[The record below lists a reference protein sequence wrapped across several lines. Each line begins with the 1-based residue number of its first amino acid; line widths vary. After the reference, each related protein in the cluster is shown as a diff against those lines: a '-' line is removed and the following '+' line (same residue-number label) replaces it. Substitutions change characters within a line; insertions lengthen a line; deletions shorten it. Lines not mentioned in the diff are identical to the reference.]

1 MKLNSWPVVERPRE
15 KLLAA
20 GVTNLSDAELLAIV
34 LLSGASGLNVVDLSR
49 QLLNQFGGLRGLLSA
64 SKAEVCK
71 INGLGDAK
79 YARLRAV
86 KELGDRYRLEGI
98 TRGDVFN
105 GTVATK
111 EYLRAKYLNLD
122 IEVFSGLFLDSQHQ
136 LIKIEELFVGTIDGA
151 AVYPREV
158 VKKCLQHGAAAVIF
172 AHNHPSGVAEPSH
185 ADIAITSKLKA
196 ALQTVDIRVLDHL
209 IIGDPNITSM
219 AERGLL

>member
-1 MKLNSWPVVERPRE
+1 MNITSWPATERPRE
-15 KLLAA
+15 KLLVAGAA
-20 GVTNLSDAELLAIV
+20 TLSDAELLAII

-49 QLLNQFGGLRGLLSA
+49 QLLNQFGGMRGLLSA
-64 SKAEVCK
+64 SKAEICQ
-71 INGLGDAK
+71 ISGLGDAK
-79 YARLRAV
+79 YARLSAV

-105 GTVATK
+105 GTAATK

-122 IEVFSGLFLDSQHQ
+122 IEVFSVLFLDSQHQ

-158 VKKCLQHGAAAVIF
+158 VKKCLHYGAAAVIF

>member
-1 MKLNSWPVVERPRE
+1 MNITSWPVIERPRE
-15 KLLAA
+15 KLLAQ
-20 GVTNLSDAELLAIV
+20 GVAKLSDAELLAII
-34 LLSGASGLNVVDLSR
+34 LLSGASGLNVVDLAR
-49 QLLNQFGGLRGLLSA
+49 QLLTQFGGLRGLLSA
-64 SKAEVCK
+64 SKAEICQ
-71 INGLGDAK
+71 INGLGEAK
-79 YARLRAV
+79 YSRLCAV
-86 KELGDRYRLEGI
+86 KELGDRYRLEEI
-98 TRGDVFN
+98 PRGDVFN
-105 GTVATK
+105 GTAATK
-111 EYLRAKYLNLD
+111 DYLRAKYLNLD

-158 VKKCLQHGAAAVIF
+158 VKKCLHHGAAAVIF

>member
-1 MKLNSWPVVERPRE
+1 MNITSWPVIERPRE
-15 KLLAA
+15 KLLSK
-20 GVTNLSDAELLAIV
+20 GVGHLSDAELLAII
-34 LLSGASGLNVVDLSR
+34 LLSGASGLNAVDLSR
-49 QLLNQFGGLRGLLSA
+49 QLINQFGGLRGLLCA
-64 SKAEVCK
+64 GKGEVCRVS
-71 INGLGDAK
+71 GLGEAK
-79 YARLRAV
+79 YARLQAV
-86 KELGDRYRLEGI
+86 RELGHRYRLEGI
-98 TRGDVFN
+98 TRGDIFN
-105 GTVATK
+105 GTAATK

-158 VKKCLQHGAAAVIF
+158 VKKCLYHGAAAVIF
-172 AHNHPSGVAEPSH
+172 AHNHPSGVAEPSQ

-219 AERGLL
+219 AERGLI

>member
-1 MKLNSWPVVERPRE
+1 MNITSWPVIERPRE
-15 KLLAA
+15 KLLAQ
-20 GVTNLSDAELLAIV
+20 GVANLSDAELLALI
-34 LLSGASGLNVVDLSR
+34 LLSGVSGLNVVDLAR
-49 QLLNQFGGLRGLLSA
+49 QLLTEFGGLRGLLSA
-64 SKAEVCK
+64 NKTDICQIAGVGE
-71 INGLGDAK
+71 AK
-79 YARLRAV
+79 YSRLCAV

-98 TRGDVFN
+98 VRGDVFS
-105 GTVATK
+105 GTAATK
-111 EYLRAKYLNLD
+111 EYLRAKYTNLD
-122 IEVFSGLFLDSQHQ
+122 IEVFLGLFLDSQHQ

-158 VKKCLQHGAAAVIF
+158 VKKCLHHGAAAVIF

-185 ADIAITSKLKA
+185 ADVAITSKLKA

>member
-1 MKLNSWPVVERPRE
+1 MNITSWPVIERPKE
-15 KLLAA
+15 KLLAQ
-20 GVTNLSDAELLAIV
+20 GVARLSDAELLALI
-34 LLSGASGLNVVDLSR
+34 LLSGASGINVVDLAR

-64 SKAEVCK
+64 SKTEICQ

-79 YARLRAV
+79 YSRLCAV
-86 KELGDRYRLEGI
+86 KELGDRYRLEEI
-98 TRGDVFN
+98 PRGDVFN
-105 GTVATK
+105 GTAATK
-111 EYLRAKYLNLD
+111 DYLRAKYLNLD

-158 VKKCLQHGAAAVIF
+158 VKKCLHLGAAAVIF

-219 AERGLL
+219 AERGLI